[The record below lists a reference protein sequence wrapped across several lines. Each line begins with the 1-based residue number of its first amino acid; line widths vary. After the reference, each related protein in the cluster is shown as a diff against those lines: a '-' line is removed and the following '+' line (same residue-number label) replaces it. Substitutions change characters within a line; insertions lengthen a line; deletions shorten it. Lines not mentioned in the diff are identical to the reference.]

1 MKRLTRFKQF
11 DENNIAADYTNMYKQ
26 DDDAEAK
33 ELKPRSKGEIDFVKM
48 HTFTKTDAE
57 PNGQDH
63 IFNGDI
69 KNVK

>member
-1 MKRLTRFKQF
+1 MKLQRFKQF
-11 DENNIAADYTNMYKQ
+11 DENIAADFANMDKQ

-33 ELKPRSKGEIDFVKM
+33 ELKPRSKGEENFVKM
-48 HTFTKTDAE
+48 HSYSKSDAE
-57 PNGQDH
+57 PAGQDH